1 MSRDAAVP
9 IPMSVLVAVLLLAG
23 CARQSE
29 DSSVAQA
36 PACRQRT
43 GPLSADAAAASLA
56 GSYHLTVI
64 ATAGDS
70 SGRRVEGQLTL
81 ELNDSVHTVVVSA
94 GVPNPNVTTPLF
106 GWTDAVGRAVGA
118 VNTGSLR
125 ATDPEAPG
133 VLVLESRAGGGGATP
148 EIILRLGEYSNRR
161 DRVLFDG
168 GYTVLRVSWI
178 ADGAF
183 GGSWESAAMNYGSA
197 GGYFCADP
205 VP

>member
-1 MSRDAAVP
+1 MAAP
-9 IPMSVLVAVLLLAG
+9 VAAALLLAG

-29 DSSVAQA
+29 SGTVAETT
-36 PACRQRT
+36 ACTQKQ
-43 GPLSADAAAASLA
+43 GPLSADASAASLA
-56 GSYHLTVI
+56 GSYHLTLI

-70 SGRRVEGQLTL
+70 TGRRAEGRLTL
-81 ELNDSVHTVVVSA
+81 ERNDSARTAVVSA
-94 GVPNPNVTTPLF
+94 GVPNPNVTTPVF
-106 GWTDAVGRAVGA
+106 GWTDLVGGAVGA

-133 VLVLESRAGGGGATP
+133 ALVLESRAGGAGAAP

-178 ADGAF
+178 EEDAF
-183 GGSWESAAMNYGSA
+183 GGTWESAAMNYGSA
-197 GGYFCADP
+197 GGYFCAYP
-205 VP
+205 VR